1 MSNDLEPRVMP
12 PDFGDDDDDD
22 DDATKDDDQM
32 FKSATLPVTDEIR
45 LSDDEEDNP
54 FGEPIASKTL
64 ATSIFEPA
72 THHSSPL
79 AATDSQPLATHLD
92 SGVTST
98 DTKHA
103 EAQSL
108 HSTASFSS
116 QLSPPAVVPQPIAS
130 DTNETVATSKPSPR
144 RSDDHNIEITVSDP
158 TKVGEVGIL
167 LRSAMVY
174 TSMSLVLSR
183 ASPPT

>member
-22 DDATKDDDQM
+22 AAKDDDQM
-32 FKSATLPVTDEIR
+32 FKSATLPVTDDIR

-79 AATDSQPLATHLD
+79 AMHLD
-92 SGVTST
+92 SGLTST

-116 QLSPPAVVPQPIAS
+116 QLSPPAVVPQPIVS
-130 DTNETVATSKPSPR
+130 DTTETVTTSKPTPC
-144 RSDDHNIEITVSDP
+144 RSEEHNIEITVSDP
-158 TKVGEVGIL
+158 TKVGEVSIL
-167 LRSAMVY
+167 LHPTMVTRS
-174 TSMSLVLSR
+174 
-183 ASPPT
+183 